1 LADIL
6 HELMSTVAQ
15 STGGGQAEQGTA
27 SNAPAHNPERPHAES
42 VGLSP
47 PRWVP
52 SLFRWHTTRV
62 SLVQAWRYAS
72 RAVRATR
79 SHMLFD
85 FVAELPGHD
94 DVISARTPAKL
105 LIVRNADYAH
115 QILVANQ
122 DNYAKS
128 AEYDL
133 LAVALGRGL
142 VTNLDDDSWRAHRRL
157 LQPVFG
163 KRHVDGFARPMT
175 DAVAA
180 ASERWQRDHPDG
192 KLDIAAEMSGLTLDI
207 IGRTMFGTELTSNA
221 AAQIR
226 DAFARLRRFSGVGVI
241 MGAAYWAR
249 MIANVLWRFGP
260 DRHAAQDPRLVIRVL
275 RWATRVLEPDTY
287 RGLVM
292 IESFVERQIA
302 AYHAESAK
310 RQDTLL
316 GLLVEST
323 DPDTGDRFTDAEVRD
338 ELMTFL
344 AAVPTTADTLVWTW
358 LLLSRH
364 PEVRERLQTE
374 LDAALAGRPPS
385 VEDLQ
390 HLPWTRAVVEESMRL
405 YPPVMAVARVAK
417 RDDVL
422 GRIPIEAGATVV
434 VLIHGAH
441 HNPASWSDPEHFDP
455 SRFLPDVPAPSA
467 RRATI
472 PFGGGRRMCIAAN
485 FARMEIALIVALVSQ
500 RFELDLAPQPPL
512 RRENTL
518 FGGPEG
524 SVWMNLRQREA
535 APASGPK
542 QGHLDPAVAQRKSGS
557 GSSAELRG
565 PRRACRWSTRE

>member
-1 LADIL
+1 
-6 HELMSTVAQ
+6 MSTVAQ
-15 STGGGQAEQGTA
+15 STGGGSAEQGTA
-27 SNAPAHNPERPHAES
+27 SNAPAHDPERPHAES
-42 VGLSP
+42 VRLSP

-62 SLVQAWRYAS
+62 SFVQAWRYAL
-72 RAVRATR
+72 RAVWAIRG
-79 SHMLFD
+79 HMLFD

-94 DVISARTPAKL
+94 DVICARTPAKL

-142 VTNLDDDSWRAHRRL
+142 VTNLNDDSWRAHRRL

-163 KRHVDGFARPMT
+163 KRHVDGFAGQMT

-180 ASERWQRDHPDG
+180 VSERWRREHPDG

-207 IGRTMFGTELTSNA
+207 IGRTMFGTELSGNSA
-221 AAQIR
+221 SQIR

-241 MGAAYWAR
+241 TGAAYPAR
-249 MIANVLWRFGP
+249 MIANMLWRFGP

-275 RWATRVLEPDTY
+275 RWVTRVLERDTY
-287 RGLVM
+287 RGLVL

-302 AYHAESAK
+302 AYHAEPAK

-316 GLLVEST
+316 ALLVEST

-344 AAVPTTADTLVWTW
+344 AAVPTTADVLAWTW
-358 LLLSRH
+358 VLLSRH

-374 LDAALAGRPPS
+374 LDAALAGRLPT

-441 HNPASWSDPEHFDP
+441 HSPGIWSDPERFDP
-455 SRFLPDVPAPSA
+455 SRFLPDKPAPSA
-467 RRATI
+467 RRATM
-472 PFGGGRRMCIAAN
+472 PFGAGRRMCIAAT
-485 FARMEIALIVALVSQ
+485 FARMETALIVAMVSQ
-500 RFELDLAPQPPL
+500 RFQLDLAPQPPL

-524 SVWMNLRQREA
+524 SVWMNLRHRED
-535 APASGPK
+535 APAS
-542 QGHLDPAVAQRKSGS
+542 VRK
-557 GSSAELRG
+557 
-565 PRRACRWSTRE
+565 

>member
-1 LADIL
+1 
-6 HELMSTVAQ
+6 MSTVAQ
-15 STGGGQAEQGTA
+15 SPGGGSAEQGTA
-27 SNAPAHNPERPHAES
+27 SNAQADSERPRAES
-42 VGLSP
+42 VRLSP

-62 SLVQAWRYAS
+62 SFLQAWRYAL
-72 RAVRATR
+72 RAVWATR

-94 DVISARTPAKL
+94 DLICARTPAKL
-105 LIVRNADYAH
+105 LLVRNPHYAH
-115 QILVANQ
+115 QILVSNQ

-142 VTNLDDDSWRAHRRL
+142 VTNLNDDSWRAHRRL

-192 KLDIAAEMSGLTLDI
+192 ELDIAAEMSGLTLDI
-207 IGRTMFGTELTSNA
+207 IGRTMFGTELTGNT

-241 MGAAYWAR
+241 TGAAYPAR
-249 MIANVLWRFGP
+249 MIANILWRFGP

-275 RWATRVLEPDTY
+275 RWVTRVLERDTY
-287 RGLVM
+287 RGLVL
-292 IESFVERQIA
+292 IENLVERQIA
-302 AYHAESAK
+302 AYHDEPAK

-316 GLLVEST
+316 ALLVEST

-338 ELMTFL
+338 ELITFL
-344 AAVPTTADTLVWTW
+344 AAVPTTSDVLTWTW
-358 LLLSRH
+358 VLLSRH

-374 LDAALAGRPPS
+374 LDAALAGRIPT

-405 YPPVMAVARVAK
+405 YPPVMAVARIAK
-417 RDDVL
+417 GDDVL
-422 GRIPIEAGATVV
+422 GTIPIEAGDTVV

-441 HNPASWSDPEHFDP
+441 HNPGIWSDPERFDP
-455 SRFLPDVPAPSA
+455 SRFLPDVPSPSA
-467 RRATI
+467 RRATM
-472 PFGGGRRMCIAAN
+472 PFGAGRRMCIAAT
-485 FARMEIALIVALVSQ
+485 FARMETALIIAMVSQ
-500 RFELDLAPQPPL
+500 RFELDLVPQPPL

-524 SVWMNLRQREA
+524 SVWMNLRHRDAATASVREQSA
-535 APASGPK
+535 V
-542 QGHLDPAVAQRKSGS
+542 DPAVA
-557 GSSAELRG
+557 
-565 PRRACRWSTRE
+565 RR

>member
-6 HELMSTVAQ
+6 DELMPSVAQ
-15 STGGGQAEQGTA
+15 SPAGGSVGQGTA
-27 SNAPAHNPERPHAES
+27 SNAPANDPARLHAES
-42 VGLSP
+42 VRLSP

-62 SLVQAWRYAS
+62 SCVQAWRYAL
-72 RAVRATR
+72 RAVWAIRG
-79 SHMLFD
+79 HLLFD

-94 DVISARTPAKL
+94 DVICARTPAKL
-105 LIVRNADYAH
+105 LIVRNADHAH
-115 QILVANQ
+115 RILVANQ

-142 VTNLDDDSWRAHRRL
+142 VTNLNDDSWRAHRRL
-157 LQPVFG
+157 LQPVFA
-163 KRHVDGFARPMT
+163 KRHVDGFAPQMT

-180 ASERWQRDHPDG
+180 TSERWRRDHRDG
-192 KLDIAAEMSGLTLDI
+192 KLDIAAEMSRLTLDI
-207 IGRTMFGTELTSNA
+207 IGRTMFGTGLTGDT
-221 AAQIR
+221 AAQVR
-226 DAFARLRRFSGVGVI
+226 DAFARLRRSSGVGVI
-241 MGAAYWAR
+241 TGAAYPAR
-249 MIANVLWRFGP
+249 MIADILWRFGR
-260 DRHAAQDPRLVIRVL
+260 DRHAAEDPRLVIRVL
-275 RWATRVLEPDTY
+275 RWATRVLERDTY
-287 RGLVM
+287 RGLVL

-302 AYHAESAK
+302 AYHAEPAK

-316 GLLVEST
+316 ALLVEST
-323 DPDTGDRFTDAEVRD
+323 DPDNGDRFNDAEVRD

-344 AAVPTTADTLVWTW
+344 AAVPTTADVLAWTW
-358 LLLSRH
+358 VLLSRH
-364 PEVRERLQTE
+364 PEVRARLQTE
-374 LDAALAGRPPS
+374 LDAALAGRLPT
-385 VEDLQ
+385 VEDLR

-422 GRIPIEAGATVV
+422 GRIPIEAGDTVV
-434 VLIHGAH
+434 VLIHGVH
-441 HNPASWSDPEHFDP
+441 HSPATWSDPERFDP

-467 RRATI
+467 RRATM
-472 PFGGGRRMCIAAN
+472 PFGAGRRMCIAAT
-485 FARMEIALIVALVSQ
+485 FARMETALIVAMVSQ

-524 SVWMNLRQREA
+524 SVWMNLRHREA
-535 APASGPK
+535 APASVRK
-542 QGHLDPAVAQRKSGS
+542 QGALDPSG
-557 GSSAELRG
+557 
-565 PRRACRWSTRE
+565 RAS

>member
-1 LADIL
+1 
-6 HELMSTVAQ
+6 MSTVAQ
-15 STGGGQAEQGTA
+15 SPDGGSAEQGGV
-27 SNAPAHNPERPHAES
+27 SNAPAHGAGHPHAES
-42 VGLSP
+42 VRLTP

-62 SLVQAWRYAS
+62 SFVQAWRYAL

-85 FVAELPGHD
+85 FVAELPGYD

-142 VTNLDDDSWRAHRRL
+142 VTNLNDDSWRAHRRL

-163 KRHVDGFARPMT
+163 KRHVDGFAGPMT
-175 DAVAA
+175 DAVSA
-180 ASERWQRDHPDG
+180 ASERWERDHPDG
-192 KLDIAAEMSGLTLDI
+192 RLDLAAEMSGLTLDI
-207 IGRTMFGTELTSNA
+207 IGRTMFGTELAGNTAS
-221 AAQIR
+221 QIR

-241 MGAAYWAR
+241 TGAAYPAR
-249 MIANVLWRFGP
+249 MLASILWRFGP

-275 RWATRVLEPDTY
+275 RWVTRVLERDTY
-287 RGLVM
+287 RGLVL
-292 IESFVERQIA
+292 IESLVERQIA
-302 AYHAESAK
+302 AYHAEPAN

-344 AAVPTTADTLVWTW
+344 AAVPTTTDVLVWTW
-358 LLLSRH
+358 VLLSRH

-374 LDAALAGRPPS
+374 LDEALAGRLPT

-417 RDDVL
+417 RADVL
-422 GRIPIEAGATVV
+422 GGIPIEPGATVV

-441 HNPASWSDPEHFDP
+441 HNPAIWSDPERFDP
-455 SRFLPDVPAPSA
+455 TRFLPDVSA
-467 RRATI
+467 RRATM
-472 PFGGGRRMCIAAN
+472 PFGAGRRMCIAAT
-485 FARMEIALIVALVSQ
+485 FARMETALVVATVSQ
-500 RFELDLAPQPPL
+500 RFELDLAPQPPI

-524 SVWMNLRQREA
+524 SVWMNLRHREA
-535 APASGPK
+535 APASVRK
-542 QGHLDPAVAQRKSGS
+542 QGALDPAG
-557 GSSAELRG
+557 
-565 PRRACRWSTRE
+565 RAP

>member
-1 LADIL
+1 
-6 HELMSTVAQ
+6 MSTVAQ
-15 STGGGQAEQGTA
+15 SAGGGSAEQGTA
-27 SNAPAHNPERPHAES
+27 PSAPARDPECPHAES
-42 VGLSP
+42 VRLSP

-62 SLVQAWRYAS
+62 SFVQAWRYAL
-72 RAVRATR
+72 RAVSATR

-94 DVISARTPAKL
+94 DVICARTPAKL
-105 LIVRNADYAH
+105 LLVRNPDYAH
-115 QILVANQ
+115 QILLANQ

-157 LQPVFG
+157 VQPVFG
-163 KRHVDGFARPMT
+163 KRHVDGFAGPMT

-192 KLDIAAEMSGLTLDI
+192 ELDIAAEMSGLTLDI
-207 IGRTMFGTELTSNA
+207 IGRTMFGTELSGNT

-241 MGAAYWAR
+241 TGAAYPAR
-249 MIANVLWRFGP
+249 LIANVLWRFGP

-275 RWATRVLEPDTY
+275 RWVTRVFERDTY
-287 RGLVM
+287 RGLLL
-292 IESFVERQIA
+292 IESLVERQIA
-302 AYHAESAK
+302 AYHAEPAK

-316 GLLVEST
+316 ALLVEST
-323 DPDTGDRFTDAEVRD
+323 DPDTGERFTDAEVHD

-344 AAVPTTADTLVWTW
+344 AAVPTTADVLAWTW
-358 LLLSRH
+358 VMLSRH

-374 LDAALAGRPPS
+374 LDTALGGRLPT

-405 YPPVMAVARVAK
+405 NPPVMAVARVAK
-417 RDDVL
+417 SDDLL
-422 GRIPIEAGATVV
+422 GRIPIEAGDTVV

-441 HNPASWSDPEHFDP
+441 HNPAIWSDPGRFDP
-455 SRFLPDVPAPSA
+455 SRFLPDAPAPSA
-467 RRATI
+467 RRAAM
-472 PFGGGRRMCIAAN
+472 PFGAGRRMCIAAN
-485 FARMEIALIVALVSQ
+485 FTRMQTALIVAMVSQ

-524 SVWMNLRQREA
+524 SVWMNLRHRQA
-535 APASGPK
+535 ASAS
-542 QGHLDPAVAQRKSGS
+542 VR
-557 GSSAELRG
+557 
-565 PRRACRWSTRE
+565 T

>member
-1 LADIL
+1 
-6 HELMSTVAQ
+6 MSTVAP
-15 STGGGQAEQGTA
+15 SPGGGSAEQGTG
-27 SNAPAHNPERPHAES
+27 SNAPARDPERPHAQS
-42 VGLSP
+42 VRLSP

-62 SLVQAWRYAS
+62 SFVQAWRYAL
-72 RAVRATR
+72 RALWATR

-105 LIVRNADYAH
+105 LVVRNADYAH

-157 LQPVFG
+157 VQPVFG
-163 KRHVDGFARPMT
+163 KRHVDGFAGPMT

-180 ASERWQRDHPDG
+180 ASERWQSDHPDG
-192 KLDIAAEMSGLTLDI
+192 KLDIAAEMSGLTLNI
-207 IGRTMFGTELTSNA
+207 IGRTMFGTELTSNTA
-221 AAQIR
+221 AEIR

-241 MGAAYWAR
+241 TGSAYRAR
-249 MIANVLWRFGP
+249 MIANILWRFGP
-260 DRHAAQDPRLVIRVL
+260 DRHAAQDPGLVVRVL
-275 RWATRVLEPDTY
+275 RWVTRVLEPETY
-287 RGLVM
+287 RGLLL
-292 IESFVERQIA
+292 IESLVDRQIA
-302 AYHAESAK
+302 AYDTEQAK

-316 GLLVEST
+316 ALLVEST
-323 DPDTGDRFTDAEVRD
+323 DPDTGDRFTDAEVHD

-344 AAVPTTADTLVWTW
+344 AAVPTTADALTWTW
-358 LLLSRH
+358 VLLSRH

-374 LDAALAGRPPS
+374 LDAALAGRIPT

-405 YPPVMAVARVAK
+405 LPPVMAVARVAK

-422 GRIPIEAGATVV
+422 GGIPIEAGATVV

-441 HNPASWSDPEHFDP
+441 HNPGTWSDPERFDP
-455 SRFLPDVPAPSA
+455 SRFLPDVPARSA

-472 PFGGGRRMCIAAN
+472 PFGAGRRMCIAAT
-485 FARMEIALIVALVSQ
+485 FARMEIALIVAMVSQ
-500 RFELDLAPQPPL
+500 RFELDLAPQPPI

-524 SVWMNLRQREA
+524 SVWMNLHHRER
-535 APASGPK
+535 APAS
-542 QGHLDPAVAQRKSGS
+542 VRK
-557 GSSAELRG
+557 
-565 PRRACRWSTRE
+565 